1 MHPYAAKRIWFAL
14 ARTATAEDA
23 YVHWADDDDLDCVIL
38 ITEINKIWLMT
49 FVLRLVQMLYT
60 CNGNGT
66 HSTTTK
72 QKKQKKKIIVF
83 TFWKRGSTGCTEES
97 VFLYRLQLVIY
108 LALSFSLPCPSLL
121 RFSHKNLISYTIRK
135 SFTNTL

>member
-72 QKKQKKKIIVF
+72 QKKQKKIYCIHF
-83 TFWKRGSTGCTEES
+83 LEEG
-97 VFLYRLQLVIY
+97 VYRVY
-108 LALSFSLPCPSLL
+108 
-121 RFSHKNLISYTIRK
+121 
-135 SFTNTL
+135 